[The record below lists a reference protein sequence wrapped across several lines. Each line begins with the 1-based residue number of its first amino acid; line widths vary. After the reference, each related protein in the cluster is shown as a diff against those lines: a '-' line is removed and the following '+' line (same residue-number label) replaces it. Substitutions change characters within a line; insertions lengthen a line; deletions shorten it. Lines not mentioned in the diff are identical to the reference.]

1 MWTDQGLSFD
11 SEPADKEPKNQNWL
25 FWSMKYYEFILA
37 FQSQGCR
44 NVYRHTD
51 WSGQS
56 FGKFIVEMQLARGW
70 FEPWPRTSWQ
80 GAKEPELAILKY
92 EMILSFQSIWLI
104 LGKYDHLWFW
114 VTGIWAPTFL
124 VKVVTHKVYF
134 SGVTAFSSL
143 SADLRSRLKP
153 PSVTA
158 QYWFTSIFRAIL
170 KIYYTCYI
178 INIWLK
184 GFYSLMILQNYF

>member
-1 MWTDQGLSFD
+1 MYNFSFIAYLLIWQFKD
-11 SEPADKEPKNQNWL
+11 TRSVRSILKNQSKNC
-25 FWSMKYYEFILA
+25 ICLA
-37 FQSQGCR
+37 R
-44 NVYRHTD
+44 T
-51 WSGQS
+51 
-56 FGKFIVEMQLARGW
+56 RGW

-92 EMILSFQSIWLI
+92 EIILSFQSIWLI

-124 VKVVTHKVYF
+124 VKVVTHKLYF

-153 PSVTA
+153 PSGPKLSAICLVISR
-158 QYWFTSIFRAIL
+158 QSSGFRSS
-170 KIYYTCYI
+170 
-178 INIWLK
+178 
-184 GFYSLMILQNYF
+184 SL

>member
-1 MWTDQGLSFD
+1 MTNGENYPSPSLHIKGFTFPYWERKFHHQGWKRSFLP
-11 SEPADKEPKNQNWL
+11 SVMA
-25 FWSMKYYEFILA
+25 S
-37 FQSQGCR
+37 R
-44 NVYRHTD
+44 
-51 WSGQS
+51 
-56 FGKFIVEMQLARGW
+56 VEKIFSTRGW

-92 EMILSFQSIWLI
+92 EIILSFQSIWLI

-124 VKVVTHKVYF
+124 VKVVTHKLYF

-153 PSVTA
+153 
-158 QYWFTSIFRAIL
+158 TSAKPFLARLAFSLL
-170 KIYYTCYI
+170 KPHSCNT
-178 INIWLK
+178 
-184 GFYSLMILQNYF
+184 F

>member
-1 MWTDQGLSFD
+1 
-11 SEPADKEPKNQNWL
+11 
-25 FWSMKYYEFILA
+25 MKFLDIFCKSKHQFNRFIG
-37 FQSQGCR
+37 S
-44 NVYRHTD
+44 
-51 WSGQS
+51 
-56 FGKFIVEMQLARGW
+56 RGW

-92 EMILSFQSIWLI
+92 EIILSFQSIWLI

-124 VKVVTHKVYF
+124 VKVVTHKLYF

-153 PSVTA
+153 PSGRNEAMSMAIDFPTNNNNDKNF
-158 QYWFTSIFRAIL
+158 QQISIHIKMPTSISFKSIL
-170 KIYYTCYI
+170 YIYWVFSNKYDRSFDDLPI
-178 INIWLK
+178 
-184 GFYSLMILQNYF
+184 

>member
-1 MWTDQGLSFD
+1 MERKSPVKKNQLSFLLMTIHLHT
-11 SEPADKEPKNQNWL
+11 L
-25 FWSMKYYEFILA
+25 FLNVLENLSSSNFWTCIP
-37 FQSQGCR
+37 QS
-44 NVYRHTD
+44 
-51 WSGQS
+51 
-56 FGKFIVEMQLARGW
+56 RGW

-124 VKVVTHKVYF
+124 VKVVTHKLYF

-153 PSVTA
+153 PSGLALTHNSTTTFSIWWLRARA
-158 QYWFTSIFRAIL
+158 QQKMPKPHCIVIL
-170 KIYYTCYI
+170 PST
-178 INIWLK
+178 
-184 GFYSLMILQNYF
+184 

>member
-1 MWTDQGLSFD
+1 MERKTPVKKNQLSFLLMTIHLHT
-11 SEPADKEPKNQNWL
+11 L
-25 FWSMKYYEFILA
+25 FLNVLENLSSSNFWTCIP
-37 FQSQGCR
+37 QS
-44 NVYRHTD
+44 
-51 WSGQS
+51 
-56 FGKFIVEMQLARGW
+56 RGW
-70 FEPWPRTSWQ
+70 FVPWQGWQ

-124 VKVVTHKVYF
+124 VKVVTHKLYF

-153 PSVTA
+153 PSDHAPDEQSKKSTIC
-158 QYWFTSIFRAIL
+158 T
-170 KIYYTCYI
+170 T
-178 INIWLK
+178 
-184 GFYSLMILQNYF
+184 